1 MKNTFFDP
9 ELVAFFAERSRLA
22 AGLPAQPLPL
32 QKVTPQPISNAAMLT
47 AKAACK
53 KYVPAEEPAIP
64 LHRGPRGGRYY
75 IRTKDDGT
83 LRRDYV

>member
-1 MKNTFFDP
+1 MENTFFDP
-9 ELVAFFAERSRLA
+9 ELLEHFQRRA
-22 AGLPAQPLPL
+22 AGLPPVPVKQPGISHAAQ
-32 QKVTPQPISNAAMLT
+32 LT
-47 AKAACK
+47 ALFACRRK
-53 KYVPAEEPAIP
+53 RPSEEPAIP